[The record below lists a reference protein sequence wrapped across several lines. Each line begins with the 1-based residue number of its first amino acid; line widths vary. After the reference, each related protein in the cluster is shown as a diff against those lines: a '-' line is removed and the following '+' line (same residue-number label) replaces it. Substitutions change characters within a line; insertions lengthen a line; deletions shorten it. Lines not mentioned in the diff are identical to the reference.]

1 LIPTV
6 DGASIVT
13 STNWTAADL
22 PDLSGKTVVVTG
34 ASSGIGIPTT
44 RDLAGAGARVVLAV
58 RNMAKGEQVART
70 IEGRTEVRRLELTSL
85 ASIREFAA
93 AWTGDLDILVNN
105 AGIMLVPE
113 GRTDD
118 GFELQIGTNHLG
130 HFALTNLLLPYIT
143 GRVVT
148 ISSPLHA
155 RGHLDV
161 DDLNW
166 ERRTYN
172 ASRAYADS
180 KQANVLFTLEL
191 QRRLDAEGSRVRAVS
206 AHPGIAR
213 TNLGAHLSGFR
224 GALAGIATRVMA
236 QDAEHGALPTL
247 YAATQDIPGNTFV
260 GPNGLAHLRGYPE
273 VVQPSRASQ
282 DSGLAR
288 RLWVRSAE
296 LTDIDAPVVTQ
307 RTTTAP

>member
-1 LIPTV
+1 LN
-6 DGASIVT
+6 AKSIMT

-34 ASSGIGIPTT
+34 ASSGIGIPTASALA
-44 RDLAGAGARVVLAV
+44 RAGALVVLAV
-58 RNMAKGEQVART
+58 RNVAKGDGVART
-70 IEGRTEVRRLELTSL
+70 IEGRTDVRRLELTSL
-85 ASIREFAA
+85 SSIREFAA
-93 AWTGDLDILVNN
+93 AWSGDLDILVNN

-130 HFALTNLLLPYIT
+130 HFALTNLLLPHIT
-143 GRVVT
+143 DRVVT

-155 RGHLDV
+155 RGRIDI

-191 QRRLDAEGSRVRAVS
+191 QRRLTAEGSTVRAVS

-213 TNLGAHLSGFR
+213 TNLGAHLTGFR
-224 GALAGIATRVMA
+224 GAVAGLATRVLA

-247 YAATQDIPGNTFV
+247 YAATRDIAGNTFV
-260 GPNGLAHLRGYPE
+260 GPNGLGHLRGYPE
-273 VVQPSRASQ
+273 VVQPSKASQ

-288 RLWVRSAE
+288 RLWAHSAE
-296 LTDIDAPVVTQ
+296 LTNVDSPVLTQ
-307 RTTTAP
+307 RIS

>member
-1 LIPTV
+1 M
-6 DGASIVT
+6 VT

-44 RDLAGAGARVVLAV
+44 RDLASAGARVVLAV

-70 IEGRTEVRRLELTSL
+70 IGGGTEVRRLELTSL
-85 ASIREFAA
+85 VSIREFAA

-130 HFALTNLLLPYIT
+130 HFALTNLLLPHIT
-143 GRVVT
+143 DRVVT

-155 RGHLDV
+155 RGRIDI

-166 ERRTYN
+166 ERRAYN

-191 QRRLDAEGSRVRAVS
+191 QRRLAADGRGVRAVS
-206 AHPGIAR
+206 AHPGIAT

-224 GALAGIATRVMA
+224 GALAGIGTRFLA

-260 GPNGLAHLRGYPE
+260 GPNGLGHLRGLPE
-273 VVQPSRASQ
+273 VVQPSAASQ
-282 DSGLAR
+282 DPGLAR
-288 RLWVRSAE
+288 RLWARSVE
-296 LTDIDAPVVTQ
+296 LTDVDSPVVTQ
-307 RTTTAP
+307 RATGAP